1 MEVSMSTS
9 LLYHAF
15 GIRKG
20 FKYTRTLYEKGAVIF
35 VVEPD
40 QQSLRCP
47 ACKSHAVTRK
57 GVIWRMIRTV
67 PIGRMPVFV
76 KVPVQRVRCLCCG
89 VVRQIKIPF
98 VREYRRCSRS
108 LERLVLSLS
117 HHMTIRDIAVY
128 LKLGWDL
135 VKDIQKEHLKKKFN
149 MPKIHKLKQ
158 IAIDEIYL
166 GKKSNPQYLTIVYDL
181 QRGNVVF
188 VGNGKGADA
197 LKPFWQR
204 VKRTKAQIRAVA
216 TDMSPAYIS
225 AVTEHLPE
233 ATLVFDHFHIVKLFN
248 EKLTALRRKL
258 FHQLT
263 TLEDKKLLKGTRW
276 LLLKNPENLNPDKDE
291 PKRLQE
297 ALEINTPLTTAYYL
311 KEDLRQLWSQPTKEH
326 AAVFL
331 ESWLQRAWSTGIR
344 SIISVAN
351 TLAARRSG
359 ILAWYD
365 CRIST
370 GPLEGLNNKIK
381 TMKRQAY
388 GFRDLEFF
396 KLKIKAIHLSR
407 YALVG

>member
-1 MEVSMSTS
+1 MSTS

-20 FKYTRTLYEKGAVIF
+20 FKYTRTLYENGAVIF
-35 VVEPD
+35 VVKPD
-40 QQSLRCP
+40 PQSLRCP
-47 ACKSHAVTRK
+47 ACESRNITRK
-57 GVIWRMIRTV
+57 GIVWRMIRTV
-67 PIGRMPVFV
+67 PIGRMPVYI
-76 KVPVQRVRCLCCG
+76 KVAVQRVRCSCCG
-89 VVRQIKIPF
+89 VLRQIKIPF
-98 VREYRRCSRS
+98 AREYRRCSRS
-108 LERLVLSLS
+108 LERLVLTLS
-117 HHMTIRDIAVY
+117 KYMTIRDVADF

-135 VKDIQKEHLKKKFN
+135 VKDIQKEYFKKRFDR
-149 MPKIHKLKQ
+149 PKIHKLKQ

-166 GKKSNPQYLTIVYDL
+166 GKKSDPQYLTIVYDL
-181 QRGNVVF
+181 KNGNVVF

-197 LKPFWQR
+197 LQPFWQR
-204 VKRTKAQIRAVA
+204 VKRAKANIRAVA

-225 AVTEHLPE
+225 AVTEHLPG
-233 ATLVFDHFHIVKLFN
+233 AALVFDRFHIVKLFN
-248 EKLTALRRKL
+248 EKLSDLRRKL
-258 FHQLT
+258 FNQLT
-263 TLEDKKLLKGTRW
+263 EKQDKKILKGTRW
-276 LLLKNPENLNPDKDE
+276 LLLKNPENLSTDKDE

-297 ALEINTPLTTAYYL
+297 ALEINTPLATAYYL
-311 KEDLRQLWSQPTKEH
+311 KEDLRQQLWSQPTKEQ
-326 AAVFL
+326 AAEFL
-331 ESWLQRAWSTGIR
+331 ESWLQKAWSTGIR

-365 CRIST
+365 YRIST

-407 YALVG
+407 YELVG

>member
-1 MEVSMSTS
+1 MSTS

-20 FKYTRTLYEKGAVIF
+20 FKYTRTLYENGAVIF
-35 VVEPD
+35 VVKPD
-40 QQSLRCP
+40 PQSLRCP
-47 ACKSHAVTRK
+47 ACESRNITRK
-57 GVIWRMIRTV
+57 GIVWRMIRTV
-67 PIGRMPVFV
+67 PIGRMPVYI
-76 KVPVQRVRCLCCG
+76 KVAVQRVRCSCCG

-98 VREYRRCSRS
+98 AREYRRCSRS
-108 LERLVLSLS
+108 LERLVLTLS
-117 HHMTIRDIAVY
+117 KYMTIRDVADF

-135 VKDIQKEHLKKKFN
+135 VKDIQKEYLKKRFDR
-149 MPKIHKLKQ
+149 PKIHKLKQ

-166 GKKSNPQYLTIVYDL
+166 GKKSDPQYLTIVYDL
-181 QRGNVVF
+181 KNGNVVF

-197 LKPFWQR
+197 LQPFWQR
-204 VKRTKAQIRAVA
+204 VKRAKANIRAVA

-225 AVTEHLPE
+225 AVTEHLPG
-233 ATLVFDHFHIVKLFN
+233 AALVFDHFHIVKLFN
-248 EKLTALRRKL
+248 EKLSDLRRKL
-258 FHQLT
+258 FNQLT
-263 TLEDKKLLKGTRW
+263 EKQDKKILKGTRW
-276 LLLKNPENLNPDKDE
+276 LLLKNPENLNTDKDE

-297 ALEINTPLTTAYYL
+297 ALEINTPLATAYYL
-311 KEDLRQLWSQPTKEH
+311 KEDLRQQLWSQPTKEQ
-326 AAVFL
+326 AAEFL
-331 ESWLQRAWSTGIR
+331 ESWLQKAWSTGIR

-365 CRIST
+365 YRIST

>member
-1 MEVSMSTS
+1 
-9 LLYHAF
+9 
-15 GIRKG
+15 
-20 FKYTRTLYEKGAVIF
+20 
-35 VVEPD
+35 
-40 QQSLRCP
+40 
-47 ACKSHAVTRK
+47 
-57 GVIWRMIRTV
+57 
-67 PIGRMPVFV
+67 
-76 KVPVQRVRCLCCG
+76 
-89 VVRQIKIPF
+89 
-98 VREYRRCSRS
+98 
-108 LERLVLSLS
+108 
-117 HHMTIRDIAVY
+117 MTIRDIAVY

-135 VKDIQKEHLKKKFN
+135 VKDIQKEHLKKKFS

-166 GKKSNPQYLTIVYDL
+166 GKKSDPQYLTIVYDL

-225 AVTEHLPE
+225 AVMEHLPE

-326 AAVFL
+326 AAEFL

>member
-1 MEVSMSTS
+1 MSTS

-20 FKYTRTLYEKGAVIF
+20 FKYTRTLYENGAVIF
-35 VVEPD
+35 VVKPD
-40 QQSLRCP
+40 PQSLRCP
-47 ACKSHAVTRK
+47 ACESRNITRK
-57 GVIWRMIRTV
+57 GIVWRMIRTV
-67 PIGRMPVFV
+67 PIGRMPVYI
-76 KVPVQRVRCLCCG
+76 KVAVQRVRCSCCG
-89 VVRQIKIPF
+89 VLRQIKIPF
-98 VREYRRCSRS
+98 AREYRRCSRS
-108 LERLVLSLS
+108 LERLVLTLS
-117 HHMTIRDIAVY
+117 KYMTIRDVADF

-135 VKDIQKEHLKKKFN
+135 VKDIQKEYLKKRFDG
-149 MPKIHKLKQ
+149 PKIHKLKQ

-166 GKKSNPQYLTIVYDL
+166 GKKSDPQYLTIVYDL
-181 QRGNVVF
+181 KNGNVVF

-197 LKPFWQR
+197 LQPFWQR
-204 VKRTKAQIRAVA
+204 VKRAKANIRAVA

-225 AVTEHLPE
+225 AVTEHLPG
-233 ATLVFDHFHIVKLFN
+233 AALVFDRFHIVKLFN
-248 EKLTALRRKL
+248 EKLSDLRRKL
-258 FHQLT
+258 FNQLN
-263 TLEDKKLLKGTRW
+263 EKQDKKILKGTRW
-276 LLLKNPENLNPDKDE
+276 LLLKNPENLSTDKDE

-297 ALEINTPLTTAYYL
+297 ALEINTPLATAYYL
-311 KEDLRQLWSQPTKEH
+311 KEDLRQQLWSQPTKEL
-326 AAVFL
+326 AAEFL
-331 ESWLQRAWSTGIR
+331 ESWLQKAWSTGIR

-365 CRIST
+365 YRIST

-407 YALVG
+407 YELVG

>member
-1 MEVSMSTS
+1 MSTS

-20 FKYTRTLYEKGAVIF
+20 FKYTRTQYENGAVIF
-35 VVEPD
+35 VVKPE
-40 QQSLRCP
+40 QQSLICP
-47 ACKSHAVTRK
+47 ACESRNIIRK

-67 PIGRMPVFV
+67 PIGRMPVYI
-76 KVPVQRVRCLCCG
+76 KVAVQRVRCFCCG
-89 VVRQIKIPF
+89 VIRQIKIPF
-98 VREYRRCSRS
+98 AREYRRCSRA
-108 LERLVLSLS
+108 LERLVLTLS
-117 HHMTIRDIAVY
+117 NHMTIRDVADF

-135 VKDIQKEHLKKKFN
+135 VKDIQKEYLKKRFN
-149 MPKIHKLKQ
+149 KPKIHKLKQ

-166 GKKSNPQYLTIVYDL
+166 GKKNDPQYLTIVYDL
-181 QRGNVVF
+181 KNGNVVF

-197 LKPFWQR
+197 LQPFWQR
-204 VKRTKAQIRAVA
+204 VKRAKANIRAVA

-225 AVTEHLPE
+225 AVMEHLPG
-233 ATLVFDHFHIVKLFN
+233 AALVFDHFHIVKLFN
-248 EKLTALRRKL
+248 EKLTDLRRKL

-263 TLEDKKLLKGTRW
+263 EKENKKLLKGTRW
-276 LLLKNPENLNPDKDE
+276 LLLKNPENLNTDKDE
-291 PKRLQE
+291 SKRLQE
-297 ALEINTPLTTAYYL
+297 ALELNTPLTTAYYL
-311 KEDLRQLWSQPTKEH
+311 KEDLRQLWSQPTKEK
-326 AAVFL
+326 AAEFL
-331 ESWLQRAWSTGIR
+331 ESWLQRAWSTGIP

-359 ILAWYD
+359 ILAWYNYQ
-365 CRIST
+365 IST